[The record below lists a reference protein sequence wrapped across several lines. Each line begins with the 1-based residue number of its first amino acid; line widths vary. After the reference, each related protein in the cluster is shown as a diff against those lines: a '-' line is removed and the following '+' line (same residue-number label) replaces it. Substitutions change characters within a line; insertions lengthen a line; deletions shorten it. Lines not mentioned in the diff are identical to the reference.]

1 MRRVTALSVM
11 LLLLAVTAC
20 SRQAELD
27 TRTFALDHIE
37 SWEAAAL
44 IAPYVYEDREGA
56 AGTFSEATGVI
67 TVRETEDNLEKI
79 GRVLAEFDQPRPDI
93 QLHFQLIEANGAE
106 ESDPAIADVEA
117 ELRRLFR
124 YQGYRLMGEA
134 FARTT
139 SEGGEFMQEFMGTFP
154 PYAVEA
160 RVISRSPEEVYLQN
174 ISLIDDNH
182 LNRFT
187 TSVRI
192 RIGQTLVLGSAER
205 YEDRATVILTVRAEI
220 AQ

>member
-1 MRRVTALSVM
+1 MRHATVLTAM
-11 LLLLAVTAC
+11 ALLLGVGAC
-20 SRQAELD
+20 NRQVELD

-44 IAPYVYEDREGA
+44 IAPYVYIDREGA
-56 AGTFSEATGVI
+56 AGTFSEAPGVI

-79 GRVLAEFDQPRPDI
+79 ERVLAEFDLARPDI
-93 QLHFQLIEANGAE
+93 QLHFQLIEANGSE
-106 ESDPAIADVEA
+106 ESDPAIAEVEA
-117 ELRRLFR
+117 ELRSLFR

-154 PYAVEA
+154 PYSVRA
-160 RVISRSPEEVYLQN
+160 RVISRSPEEVFLDE
-174 ISLIDDNH
+174 IMLVDDSGIP
-182 LNRFT
+182 RFT

>member
-1 MRRVTALSVM
+1 MRRVTAFATM
-11 LLLLAVTAC
+11 LLLLAAGAC
-20 SRQAELD
+20 NRQVELD

-44 IAPYVYEDREGA
+44 IAPYVYSDREGA
-56 AGTFSEATGVI
+56 EGTFSEGRGFI

-79 GRVLAEFDQPRPDI
+79 ERVLSEFDRARPDI

-106 ESDPAIADVEA
+106 TSDPAIAEVEA

-139 SEGGEFMQEFMGTFP
+139 SEGGEFRQEFMGTFP
-154 PYAVEA
+154 PYSVEA
-160 RVISRSPEEVYLQN
+160 RVISRSPEEVYLEA

-205 YEDRATVILTVRAEI
+205 YADRATVILTVRAET